1 MRTVLTSTLL
11 QESIEMKRQFL
22 KYLFAVCAT
31 AILAACG
38 GSDDPAPAPA
48 PTKNIVELAAAT
60 PDLSTLVTAV
70 TAAGLTSTLSGP
82 GPFTVFAPTNAAFAK
97 IPAATLNAL
106 LADKAALTKVLTY
119 HVVNG
124 KTLKADIPLG
134 KPITTLQTGTIT
146 INVVGSD
153 VIITDA
159 KGGKSK
165 IVTTDILATNG
176 VVHVIDTVIMPADTP
191 APAPTK
197 NIVEL
202 AAATPDLST
211 LVTAVTAA
219 SLTAT
224 LSGPGPFTVFAP
236 TNAAFAKIPT
246 ATLNTLLADKA
257 GLTKVLTYHV
267 VQGKVL
273 KADIPLGTAIAT
285 VQTGT
290 VTINAVGPDV
300 IITDAKGGKSK
311 IIATDILATNGVV
324 HLIDTVIMPN

>member
-1 MRTVLTSTLL
+1 
-11 QESIEMKRQFL
+11 MKRQFL
-22 KYLFAVCAT
+22 KYLFAAAT
-31 AILAACG
+31 FAALAACG
-38 GSDDPAPAPA
+38 GSDDPPAPAP

-97 IPAATLNAL
+97 IPPATLNAL

-119 HVVNG
+119 HVVPG
-124 KTLKADIPLG
+124 KVLKADIPLG
-134 KPITTLQTGTIT
+134 KAITTVQTGTLT

-176 VVHVIDTVIMPADTP
+176 VVHLIDTVIMPADP
-191 APAPTK
+191 PAPTK

-246 ATLNTLLADKA
+246 ATLNALLADKTA
-257 GLTKVLTYHV
+257 LAKVLTYHV
-267 VQGKVL
+267 VSGKVL
-273 KADIPLGTAIAT
+273 KADIPFGTAIPT

-290 VTINAVGPDV
+290 ITINVVGSDAV
-300 IITDAKGGKSK
+300 ITDAKGGKSK

>member
-1 MRTVLTSTLL
+1 
-11 QESIEMKRQFL
+11 MKRQFL
-22 KYLFAVCAT
+22 KYLFAAAT
-31 AILAACG
+31 FAALAACG
-38 GSDDPAPAPA
+38 GSDDPPAPAA

-97 IPAATLNAL
+97 IPKAALDAL
-106 LADKAALTKVLTY
+106 IADKAGLTKVLTY
-119 HVVNG
+119 HVVSG
-124 KTLKADIPLG
+124 KVLKAGIPLG
-134 KPITTLQTGTIT
+134 KDITTVQGATLT

-165 IVTTDILATNG
+165 IITTDILATNG
-176 VVHVIDTVIMPADTP
+176 VVHLIDTVIMPPDAP

-202 AAATPDLST
+202 AAGTPNLST

-219 SLTAT
+219 GLTTT
-224 LSGPGPFTVFAP
+224 LSGTGPFTVFAP
-236 TNAAFAKIPT
+236 TNDAFAKIPK
-246 ATLNTLLADKA
+246 ATLDALLADKA
-257 GLTKVLTYHV
+257 ALTKVLTYHV
-267 VQGKVL
+267 VSGKVL
-273 KADIPLGTAIAT
+273 KADIPLGAAIPT
-285 VQTGT
+285 LQTGT
-290 VTINAVGPDV
+290 LTINVVGPDV
-300 IITDAKGGKSK
+300 VITDAKGGKSK